1 MGLLTRHRP
10 SVPATIDRLREELDR
25 TLQNWWND
33 NGDFEKFFA
42 GTGWQ
47 PSVDISECDDAIEV
61 KVDLPGIKPED
72 VDISVTDNRLTMK
85 GEREE
90 KEETKEKSMHRVE
103 RRYGSFYRS
112 IELPAGTNADQVTA
126 ESDNGV
132 ITITLPRPAE
142 AQATKVAVKPR

>member
-1 MGLLTRHRP
+1 MGLLKRDHPT
-10 SVPATIDRLREELDR
+10 VPATIDRLREEFER

-33 NGDFEKFFA
+33 NGDLEKAFS
-42 GTGWQ
+42 GSNWQ

-72 VDISVTDNRLTMK
+72 VDISVTDNRLTIK

-90 KEETKEKSMHRVE
+90 EKETKEKTAHRVE

-112 IELPAGTNADQVTA
+112 IELPAGTCADDVSA

-132 ITITLPRPAE
+132 ITITLPKPPE
-142 AQATKVAVKPR
+142 AQAKRISVKPK